1 MQTIPFLRLFRF
13 ADRLDVFM
21 VIVGIIFA
29 LVHGALT
36 PLFPILMGGF
46 IDAFD
51 PEKFVLSFLNF
62 FLSFF
67 LILLLEFIY
76 FSPPG

>member
-36 PLFPILMGGF
+36 PLFPILMGGL

-51 PEKFVLSFLNF
+51 PENTEDL
-62 FLSFF
+62 
-67 LILLLEFIY
+67 
-76 FSPPG
+76 